1 MMNEPVEQ
9 FFEDIYDIFDSEK
22 FKSECD
28 NYVLPDDVE
37 KTPKYYIEKLHSK
50 KIFVNNRCRIRN
62 RPNSGHR
69 FK

>member
-1 MMNEPVEQ
+1 MMNDPVEQ
-9 FFEDIYDIFDSEK
+9 FFEDIYSDIF
-22 FKSECD
+22 ECD